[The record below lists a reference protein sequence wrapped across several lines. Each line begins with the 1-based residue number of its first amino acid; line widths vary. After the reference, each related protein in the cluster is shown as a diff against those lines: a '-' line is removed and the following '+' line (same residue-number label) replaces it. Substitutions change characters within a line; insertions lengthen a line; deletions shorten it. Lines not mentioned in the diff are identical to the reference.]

1 MAYFECIIG
10 SRVGFSI
17 PLVVTCTANFAG
29 QTITCSDGTTTLT
42 GTCPS
47 ASPYE
52 VTFELPN
59 TGTWTVSGTISGQ
72 TYSDSILVNEFDVE
86 LVDIIDITVD
96 VYSAASD
103 TVSYVGVDGQT
114 HTITTD
120 STGYASATITIN
132 FQGSSL
138 TFESSVAKDPSNLS
152 NNYTKTIALTSA
164 TTSIY
169 VMLDKALYWY
179 GNELKTITVTDYR
192 SSSQST
198 TTRYNPQFTKNTNNL
213 YLNWNSTRDGNRR
226 CGTLYFENTSGQSAT
241 KVKAL
246 VESSSISLDNNN
258 LAAIIIC
265 KPATKEDLWTWI
277 GGSDQSNYIVYKSSS
292 TIYSYSVPT
301 IIDFDYD
308 TNNYVAIYY
317 RISDTTGSM
326 EGTVSAIW
334 LE

>member
-1 MAYFECIIG
+1 MAYFDCTIG
-10 SRVGFSI
+10 SAGEFSI

-59 TGTWTVSGTISGQ
+59 TGTWTVSGTINGQ
-72 TYSDSILVNEFDVE
+72 TYSDSVLVNEFDAE
-86 LVDIIDITVD
+86 LVDIMDITVD

-103 TVSYVGVDGQT
+103 TVSYLGVDNQT

-132 FQGSSL
+132 GNGSSL

-169 VMLDKALYWY
+169 VMPDKALYWY
-179 GNELKTITVTDYR
+179 GNELNTITTTDYR

-198 TTRYNPQFTKNTNNL
+198 ATRYNPQFTKNTNNL
-213 YLNWNSTRDGNRR
+213 YLNWDSSRDGVSRA
-226 CGTLYFENTSGQSAT
+226 GTLYFENSYGKSAT
-241 KVKAL
+241 KVKML
-246 VESSSISLDNNN
+246 VESSHANVPNTGLVSLYAVN
-258 LAAIIIC
+258 
-265 KPATKEDLWTWI
+265 PATKQDLWTWLTGGAFSYI
-277 GGSDQSNYIVYKSSS
+277 GYKSGD
-292 TIYSYSVPT
+292 TEYLYTTPT
-301 IIDFDYD
+301 IIEYNYD

-317 RISDTTGSM
+317 RVSNITGSM
-326 EGTVSAIW
+326 DGTVSAIW

>member
-1 MAYFECIIG
+1 MAYFDCTIG
-10 SRVGFSI
+10 SAGELSI

-72 TYSDSILVNEFDVE
+72 TYSDSILVNEFDAE

-103 TVSYVGVDGQT
+103 TVSYLGVDNQT

-120 STGYASATITIN
+120 STGHASATITIEGH
-132 FQGSSL
+132 GSSL

-169 VMLDKALYWY
+169 VMPDKALYWY
-179 GNELKTITVTDYR
+179 GNELNTITTTDYR
-192 SSSQST
+192 SSAQSSA
-198 TTRYNPQFTKNTNNL
+198 TRYNPQFTKNTNNL
-213 YLNWNSTRDGNRR
+213 YLNWNSSRDGVNRA
-226 CGTLYFENTSGQSAT
+226 GTLYFENSTGKTAT
-241 KVKAL
+241 KVKCL
-246 VESSSISLDNNN
+246 VESSNINIPSTG
-258 LAAIIIC
+258 LAAIYVVI
-265 KPATKEDLWTWI
+265 PSTKADLWAWLSGQNIGTI
-277 GGSDQSNYIVYKSSS
+277 VYESGGSGTSYSSPTVITSNYD
-292 TIYSYSVPT
+292 P
-301 IIDFDYD
+301 
-308 TNNYVAIYY
+308 NNYVALYY
-317 RISDTTGSM
+317 RISNVNGTMD
-326 EGTVSAIW
+326 GTVSAIW